1 MFVGLTNTPR
11 DYAWGSTTAIA
22 DLLGRP
28 ASGHREAEYWLGT
41 HPGSPS
47 HLVEPEDND
56 GATLLSQLTT
66 LPYLLKVLAADAPLS
81 LQAHPTSA
89 QAQEG
94 FDRENAEGIPLDS
107 PNRNY
112 RDNKHKPE
120 LIYALSD
127 EFVALC
133 GFRPVPATRAL
144 LEALG
149 DDPAIAAFSAR
160 LVDDES
166 LKPVLEWLLSRSDG
180 VPELVA
186 RVVEKSRDLTDVE
199 FGMVGELEA
208 DYPGDP
214 GIVVALLLNRVI
226 LSPGQVL
233 YLPAGNIHAYLKGVG
248 IELMSASDNVLR
260 GGLTPKHVDVPELM
274 RVLDFRSEAPPFLTP
289 DTSTP
294 GLHVF
299 RPDVPEFEL
308 VVVRPADS
316 PVLFELPGESILL
329 CTAGEFR
336 VEGSTSAVSLVRGD
350 SVYVTVDEGSLVF
363 SGSGTVFLASANSE
377 SVDPVGRRN
386 EKNL

>member
-1 MFVGLTNTPR
+1 MFVSLTNEPR

-22 DLLGRP
+22 ALLGRP
-28 ASGHREAEYWLGT
+28 ASGHPEAEYWLGT

-47 HLVEPEDND
+47 QLLEPEDNG

-94 FDRENAEGIPLDS
+94 FDRENAEGVPLDA

-112 RDNKHKPE
+112 RDNRHKPE

-133 GFRPVPATRAL
+133 GFRSVPATRAL

-149 DDPAIAAFSAR
+149 DDPVIADFRAR
-160 LVDDES
+160 LLDDGS
-166 LKPVLEWLLSRSDG
+166 LKPTLEWLLSRGAG
-180 VPELVA
+180 VAELVA
-186 RVVEKSRDLTDVE
+186 RVVEQSVGLAGAE
-199 FGMVGELEA
+199 FVMVGELAA

-214 GIVVALLLNRVI
+214 GIVVALLLNRVV
-226 LSPGQVL
+226 LSPGEAL
-233 YLPAGNIHAYLKGVG
+233 YLPAGNIHAYLRGVG

-274 RVLDFRSEAPPFLTP
+274 RVLDFTSEAPPFLTP
-289 DTSTP
+289 VTP
-294 GLHVF
+294 ASGIRIF

-308 VVVRPADS
+308 VVVQPTGS
-316 PVLFELPGESILL
+316 PVSFELPGESILL

-336 VEGSTSAVSLVRGD
+336 IEGSASAVSLVRGD
-350 SVYVTVDEGSLVF
+350 SVYVSTDEGLLEF
-363 SGSGTVFLASANSE
+363 SGTGTVFLATIN
-377 SVDPVGRRN
+377 PR
-386 EKNL
+386 

>member
-1 MFVGLTNTPR
+1 MFVGLTNEPR
-11 DYAWGSTTAIA
+11 DYAWGSKTAIA
-22 DLLGRP
+22 ELLGRP
-28 ASGHREAEYWLGT
+28 ASGHPEAEYWLGT
-41 HPGSPS
+41 HPGSPC
-47 HLVEPEDND
+47 HLLDPEDNG

-89 QAQEG
+89 EAQEG

-133 GFRPVPATRAL
+133 GFRSVPATRAM

-149 DDPAIAAFSAR
+149 GDPDIASFRAR

-166 LKPVLEWLLSRSDG
+166 LRPALEWLLSRADG
-180 VPELVA
+180 VAELVG
-186 RVVEKSRDLTDVE
+186 RLVERSSELEGAE
-199 FGMVGELEA
+199 FVMVGELAA

-214 GIVVALLLNRVI
+214 GIVVALLLNRVV
-226 LSPGQVL
+226 LSPGQAL
-233 YLPAGNIHAYLKGVG
+233 YLPAGNIHAYLQGVG

-260 GGLTPKHVDVPELM
+260 GGLTSKHVDVPELM
-274 RVLDFRSEAPPFLTP
+274 RVLDFASEPPPFLAP
-289 DTSTP
+289 DASIP
-294 GLHVF
+294 GIRIF

-308 VVVRPADS
+308 AVIRPTDS
-316 PVLFELPGESILL
+316 AVTFELPGESILL

-336 VEGSTSAVSLVRGD
+336 VEGSRSATSLVRGD
-350 SVYVTVDEGSLVF
+350 SVYVTVDEGSLEF
-363 SGSGTVFLASANSE
+363 AGQGTVFVATINA
-377 SVDPVGRRN
+377 R
-386 EKNL
+386 

>member
-1 MFVGLTNTPR
+1 MFVGLTNEPR

-22 DLLGRP
+22 ELLGRP
-28 ASGHREAEYWLGT
+28 ASGHPEAEYWLGT

-47 HLVEPEDND
+47 QLLEPDDN
-56 GATLLSQLTT
+56 GGVTLLSQLTT
-66 LPYLLKVLAADAPLS
+66 LPFLLKVLAADAPLS

-89 QAQEG
+89 QAREG
-94 FDRENAEGIPLDS
+94 FARENAEGIPLDS

-112 RDNKHKPE
+112 RDNRHKPE

-133 GFRPVPATRAL
+133 GFRAVPATRAL

-149 DDPAIAAFSAR
+149 DDPAIVAFRGR

-166 LKPVLEWLLSRSDG
+166 LKPALEWLLSRSGG
-180 VPELVA
+180 VAELVA
-186 RVVEKSRDLTDVE
+186 QVVECSSQLADAE
-199 FGMVGELEA
+199 FGMVGELAA

-214 GIVVALLLNRVI
+214 GIVVALLLNRVV
-226 LSPGQVL
+226 LLPGQAL

-248 IELMSASDNVLR
+248 VELMSASDNVLR

-274 RVLDFRSEAPPFLTP
+274 RVLDFTSEAPPFLTP

-294 GLHVF
+294 GIHIF

-308 VVVRPADS
+308 VVVRPTDS
-316 PVLFELPGESILL
+316 PVPFELPGESILL

-336 VEGSTSAVSLVRGD
+336 VEGSRSAVSLVRGD
-350 SVYVTVDEGSLVF
+350 SVYASADEASLVF
-363 SGSGTVFLASANSE
+363 SGTGTVFLATTNS
-377 SVDPVGRRN
+377 R
-386 EKNL
+386 

>member
-1 MFVGLTNTPR
+1 MFVGLTNEPR

-28 ASGHREAEYWLGT
+28 RSGKPEAEYWLGT

-47 HLVEPEDND
+47 QLLDPEDNG

-94 FDRENAEGIPLDS
+94 FDRENAEGIPIDS

-133 GFRPVPATRAL
+133 GFRSVPATRAL
-144 LEALG
+144 FETLG
-149 DDPAIAAFSAR
+149 DDPAIAAFCAR

-166 LKPVLEWLLSRSDG
+166 LKPVLEWLLSRSVG
-180 VPELVA
+180 VAELLELVVGRSSTLA
-186 RVVEKSRDLTDVE
+186 GAE
-199 FGMVGELEA
+199 FGMVGELA
-208 DYPGDP
+208 AGYPGDP
-214 GIVVALLLNRVI
+214 GIVVALLLNRVV
-226 LSPGQVL
+226 LSPGQAL

-260 GGLTPKHVDVPELM
+260 GGLTPKHVDVPELIQ
-274 RVLDFRSEAPPFLTP
+274 VLDFTSEAPPFLTP

-294 GLHVF
+294 GLHIF
-299 RPDVPEFEL
+299 RPNVREFEL
-308 VVVRPADS
+308 VVVRPTDS
-316 PVLFELPGESILL
+316 PVSFELPGAAILL

-336 VEGSTSAVSLVRGD
+336 VEGSRSAVSLVRGD

-363 SGSGTVFLASANSE
+363 SGAGTVFLASANSE
-377 SVDPVGRRN
+377 SVDSVGRRN

>member
-1 MFVGLTNTPR
+1 MFVGLTNEPR

-22 DLLGRP
+22 ELLERP
-28 ASGHREAEYWLGT
+28 ASGHPEAEYWLGT

-47 HLVEPEDND
+47 HLLEPEDND

-66 LPYLLKVLAADAPLS
+66 LPYLLKILAADAPLS
-81 LQAHPTSA
+81 LQVHPTSA

-133 GFRPVPATRAL
+133 GFRSVPETRAL

-149 DDPAIAAFSAR
+149 DDPAIAAFRAR
-160 LVDDES
+160 LDGDES
-166 LKPVLEWLLSRSDG
+166 LKPVLEWLLSRSVG
-180 VPELVA
+180 VAELVEQ
-186 RVVEKSRDLTDVE
+186 VVERSKELVGAE
-199 FGMVGELEA
+199 FGMVGDLAA

-214 GIVVALLLNRVI
+214 GIVVVLLLNRVV

-260 GGLTPKHVDVPELM
+260 GGFTPKHVDVPELM
-274 RVLDFRSEAPPFLTP
+274 RVLDFTSEAPPFLTP
-289 DTSTP
+289 DASTP

-308 VVVRPADS
+308 VVVRPTDS
-316 PVLFELPGESILL
+316 PVSFELPGESILL

-336 VEGSTSAVSLVRGD
+336 VEGSLSAASLARGD
-350 SVYVTVDEGSLVF
+350 SVYVTVDEGSLEF
-363 SGSGTVFLASANSE
+363 SGTGTVFLATVNA
-377 SVDPVGRRN
+377 R
-386 EKNL
+386 